1 LIKLNQSSYI
11 ESQTLFHYRL
21 TRPYVIDAIVLED
34 ADADVST
41 IFGDEE
47 GEMDIAH
54 STLKDDTGEIRLV
67 SLLSLNSSILDLK
80 QQTE

>member
-21 TRPYVIDAIVLED
+21 TRPYVIDAIVLE
-34 ADADVST
+34 DADVST